1 MLLPNCT
8 SSLRGSFPL
17 PWYSMN
23 RDKSRQKPLIKE
35 GSTAATRVTTWLR
48 ARVLQAPSGT
58 YPWELRAEL
67 MHFVHGCVDV
77 FFLLTVTWTF
87 QPSASLSHHHDVAT
101 VYVQRNESIWTSS
114 AFQEMMNIRVK
125 AILLAGLFFI
135 LFYFICIFFLCSSFI
150 FPNQRYPEGGALRF
164 LVVVRS
170 QSEGFVVVGAA
181 HGIT

>member
-1 MLLPNCT
+1 
-8 SSLRGSFPL
+8 
-17 PWYSMN
+17 MN

-114 AFQEMMNIRVK
+114 AFQEMMNIRMK
-125 AILLAGLFFI
+125 AILLAGFFFI
-135 LFYFICIFFLCSSFI
+135 FIFLHFLICSSFI
-150 FPNQRYPEGGALRF
+150 FPNKRYPEGGALRF

>member
-1 MLLPNCT
+1 
-8 SSLRGSFPL
+8 
-17 PWYSMN
+17 MN

-135 LFYFICIFFLCSSFI
+135 FIFFAFFSLLLI
-150 FPNQRYPEGGALRF
+150 YFPKQKIPRGWSTEISGCG
-164 LVVVRS
+164 S
-170 QSEGFVVVGAA
+170 
-181 HGIT
+181 ITK

>member
-1 MLLPNCT
+1 
-8 SSLRGSFPL
+8 
-17 PWYSMN
+17 
-23 RDKSRQKPLIKE
+23 
-35 GSTAATRVTTWLR
+35 
-48 ARVLQAPSGT
+48 
-58 YPWELRAEL
+58 

-135 LFYFICIFFLCSSFI
+135 LFYFICIFFSLLLI
-150 FPNQRYPEGGALRF
+150 YFPKQKIPRGWSTEISGCG
-164 LVVVRS
+164 S
-170 QSEGFVVVGAA
+170 
-181 HGIT
+181 ITK

>member
-1 MLLPNCT
+1 
-8 SSLRGSFPL
+8 
-17 PWYSMN
+17 
-23 RDKSRQKPLIKE
+23 
-35 GSTAATRVTTWLR
+35 
-48 ARVLQAPSGT
+48 
-58 YPWELRAEL
+58 

-101 VYVQRNESIWTSS
+101 VYVQRNESVWTSS
-114 AFQEMMNIRVK
+114 AFQEMMNIRMK
-125 AILLAGLFFI
+125 AILLAGFFFI
-135 LFYFICIFFLCSSFI
+135 FIFLHFLICSSFI
-150 FPNQRYPEGGALRF
+150 FPNKRYPEGGALRF